1 MALIEFEL
9 PDIGEGIAEGEIVK
23 WLIDE
28 GGAVAEDQPIVE
40 VMTDKATVE
49 IPSPAAGVLVKH
61 VVEEGA
67 VVPIDTVIFHIR
79 TEGDAPTASPEAEA
93 EPAAVTEPV
102 PAAEPVAVAA
112 AAPAAPAAAPSGTG
126 VKVLAPPAIR
136 HAAREHG
143 VDLGQIAGSGAGGRI
158 TRDDFEAFM
167 ASSAPPAVP
176 AAAAPAPRPA
186 AAPVHSGPDSERVP
200 LRGMRRRI
208 SDAMTRSVQTAAHF
222 TVMEEVDVTE
232 LVRVRKAAKEM
243 GAARG
248 VSVTYMPF
256 IIKAVCAGLRDYP
269 MLNSSMDDAAGEMV
283 IHHRR
288 HIGFATDTPNGLVV
302 PVVFDADAKD
312 MWQIAGE
319 LSDLAVRARDGKAKS
334 EELSGSTF
342 TITNAGNLGGTLA
355 TPIINWPEAAILGV
369 HAIRRKPAV
378 VEDQIVPRD
387 MMNLSVSIDHRIV
400 DGADGVR
407 FLTVLKNLLEHPGL
421 LSLT

>member
-1 MALIEFEL
+1 M
-9 PDIGEGIAEGEIVK
+9 
-23 WLIDE
+23 
-28 GGAVAEDQPIVE
+28 
-40 VMTDKATVE
+40 
-49 IPSPAAGVLVKH
+49 
-61 VVEEGA
+61 
-67 VVPIDTVIFHIR
+67 
-79 TEGDAPTASPEAEA
+79 
-93 EPAAVTEPV
+93 
-102 PAAEPVAVAA
+102 
-112 AAPAAPAAAPSGTG
+112 
-126 VKVLAPPAIR
+126 KVLAPPAIR

-143 VDLGQIAGSGAGGRI
+143 VDLGQIAGSGSGGRI
-158 TRDDFEAFM
+158 TRADFEAFL
-167 ASSAPPAVP
+167 ASGTAP
-176 AAAAPAPRPA
+176 AAPAASAPAPRPA
-186 AAPVHSGPDSERVP
+186 PAAVPSGPDSERVP

-208 SDAMTRSVQTAAHF
+208 SEAMTRSVQTAAHF

-232 LVRVRKAAKEM
+232 LVRVRQAAKQM
-243 GAARG
+243 GQDRG

-256 IIKAVCAGLRDYP
+256 IIKAVCAGLRDFP

-283 IHHRR
+283 IHNRR

-302 PVVFDADAKD
+302 PVIFDADTKD

-319 LSDLAVRARDGKAKS
+319 LEDLAVRARDGKAKS
-334 EELSGSTF
+334 VELSGSTF
-342 TITNAGNLGGTLA
+342 TITNAGNIGGTLA